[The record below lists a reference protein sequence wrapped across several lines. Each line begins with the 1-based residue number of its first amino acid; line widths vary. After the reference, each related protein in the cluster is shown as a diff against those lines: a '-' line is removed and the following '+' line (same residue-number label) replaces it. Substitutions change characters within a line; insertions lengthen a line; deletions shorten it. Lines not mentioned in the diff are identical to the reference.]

1 MQTRETHHVSE
12 ATDVA
17 SCEWSDLH
25 TAAWL
30 GMLQTYR
37 HLTRDLDAEL
47 EARHGLSLSGLELLS
62 RLAAA
67 AERRLR
73 LSALAEQIGLSI
85 SGVSRLVDTLE
96 DGGLVERHTCPED
109 GRAVNAWLTR
119 AGLEL
124 VGAAQATHFTGVQ
137 RDFFAHLSAGELR
150 TLADVFTR
158 VAPDA
163 RAACLS

>member
-17 SCEWSDLH
+17 SCDWSDLH

-47 EARHGLSLSGLELLS
+47 E
-62 RLAAA
+62 
-67 AERRLR
+67 
-73 LSALAEQIGLSI
+73 
-85 SGVSRLVDTLE
+85 
-96 DGGLVERHTCPED
+96 DGSLVERHTCPED

-124 VGAAQATHFTGVQ
+124 VGAAQATHFAGVQ